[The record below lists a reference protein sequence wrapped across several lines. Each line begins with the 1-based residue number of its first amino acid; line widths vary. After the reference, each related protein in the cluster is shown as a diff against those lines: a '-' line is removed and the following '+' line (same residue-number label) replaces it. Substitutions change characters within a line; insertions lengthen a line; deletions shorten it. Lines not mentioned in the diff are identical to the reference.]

1 MAGSCDGKEVIM
13 WGQTLRVGIFV
24 GRCSFNLGNLMM
36 MEVVVVGHNA
46 KIVGIYGVDS
56 ELDKSCGG
64 KL

>member
-1 MAGSCDGKEVIM
+1 M

-56 ELDKSCGG
+56 ELDKSRGSN
-64 KL
+64 L